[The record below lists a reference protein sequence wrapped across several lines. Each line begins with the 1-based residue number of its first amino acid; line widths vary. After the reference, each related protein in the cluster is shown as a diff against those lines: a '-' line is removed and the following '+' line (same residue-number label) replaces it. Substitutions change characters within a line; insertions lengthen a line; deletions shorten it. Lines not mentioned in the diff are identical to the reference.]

1 MRIYQ
6 VFDLEPSIIESPDAV
21 PLNDPKGD
29 VVFNNVAF
37 SYDDFA
43 VLKGFNASIKS
54 GQAVAF
60 VGPSGGG
67 KSTLFS
73 LLPRLYDLNGGSIT
87 IGGQDITQVRL
98 SDLRQSIA
106 VVTQDILLFDAAL
119 KDNLDYG
126 VGEHGQELD
135 SLTALAVAQASDFV
149 TGLENGLQYGVGPR
163 GSKLSGGQKQR
174 IAVARAILRDAP
186 ILLLDEATANLD
198 AETERQITKSLLAA
212 RKGKTTLIVAHRQA
226 SIVDVDQIF
235 VVENGVVAEHGTHEQ
250 LSQAKGVYA
259 NLFAT
264 AEIV

>member
-1 MRIYQ
+1 
-6 VFDLEPSIIESPDAV
+6 
-21 PLNDPKGD
+21 
-29 VVFNNVAF
+29 
-37 SYDDFA
+37 
-43 VLKGFNASIKS
+43 
-54 GQAVAF
+54 
-60 VGPSGGG
+60 
-67 KSTLFS
+67 
-73 LLPRLYDLNGGSIT
+73 
-87 IGGQDITQVRL
+87 
-98 SDLRQSIA
+98 
-106 VVTQDILLFDAAL
+106 
-119 KDNLDYG
+119 
-126 VGEHGQELD
+126 
-135 SLTALAVAQASDFV
+135 VAQASDFV